1 MERIVLAFFI
11 AFSLAGSAFAA
22 APRPPASRD
31 ELTFSYAPVVKK
43 TAPAVV
49 NIYATRK
56 LRQAASPYGDDPLYR
71 RFFGPGPGAPRE
83 RVQNALGSGVIV
95 RPEGIVVTNNHV
107 IENADAVKVALAD
120 RREFEADILLKDERS
135 DLAVLRIR
143 GSNESFPA
151 VPIGDSD
158 SLEVGDIVLALGNPF
173 GIGQTVTSGIVS
185 GLARTQVGVTDYQ
198 FFIQTDAA
206 INPGNSGGA
215 LVDMAGRLIG
225 VNTAIYSRSGGSNG
239 IGFAIPSNMV
249 HLVVD
254 SALSGGIKRPWLGA
268 RLQDVT
274 PEIADSL
281 KLPRPSGTLIAEL
294 ADSGTAKESG
304 LQTGDVILAV
314 DGQEVLDSNG
324 FGYRFA
330 TRKLGAM
337 ASLTVLRQGRQIIVP
352 VAVRTPPETTPR
364 DERTIAGRTP
374 LTGATVVN
382 LSPATAEELGL
393 EPHFKG
399 VAVARLDNR
408 SAARNLGL
416 RRGDIVLAVNDQKIS
431 TTRDLERALNARQ
444 RYWQLTIQRGEEVVN
459 VMVGG

>member
-1 MERIVLAFFI
+1 MERIVLAFFV
-11 AFSLAGSAFAA
+11 AVSLSASAFAA

-31 ELTFSYAPVVKK
+31 EPALSYAPVVKK

-56 LRQAASPYGDDPLYR
+56 LRKNAPPYGDDPLYR
-71 RFFGPGPGAPRE
+71 RFFGAGPGAPRE
-83 RVQNALGSGVIV
+83 RAQNALGSGVIV
-95 RPEGIVVTNNHV
+95 RSEGIVVTNNHV
-107 IENADAVKVALAD
+107 IENADAVKIALAD
-120 RREFEADILLKDERS
+120 RREFDADILLKDDRS

-143 GSNESFPA
+143 APNETFPA

-158 SLEVGDIVLALGNPF
+158 ALEVGDIVLALGNPF
-173 GIGQTVTSGIVS
+173 GVGQTVTSGIVS
-185 GLARTQVGVTDYQ
+185 GLARTQIGVTDYQ

-249 HLVVD
+249 QLVVD
-254 SALSGGIKRPWLGA
+254 PSLSGGIKRPWLGA
-268 RLQDVT
+268 PLQDVT
-274 PEIADSL
+274 PEIAGSL
-281 KLPRPSGTLIAEL
+281 KLPRPSGALVAEL
-294 ADSGTAKESG
+294 ADMGTAKESG
-304 LQTGDVILAV
+304 LHTGDVILAV

-337 ASLTVLRQGRQIIVP
+337 ASLTVLRQGRQIVVP
-352 VAVRTPPETTPR
+352 VAVGPPPQTTPR

-374 LTGATVVN
+374 LSGA
-382 LSPATAEELGL
+382 
-393 EPHFKG
+393 
-399 VAVARLDNR
+399 
-408 SAARNLGL
+408 
-416 RRGDIVLAVNDQKIS
+416 
-431 TTRDLERALNARQ
+431 
-444 RYWQLTIQRGEEVVN
+444 
-459 VMVGG
+459 

>member
-1 MERIVLAFFI
+1 MERIVLAFFV
-11 AFSLAGSAFAA
+11 AVSLSASAFAA

-31 ELTFSYAPVVKK
+31 ELSLSYAPVVKK

-56 LRQAASPYGDDPLYR
+56 LRQTASPYGNDPLYR
-71 RFFGPGPGAPRE
+71 RFFGTGPGAPRE

-107 IENADAVKVALAD
+107 VENADAVRVALAD
-120 RREFEADILLKDERS
+120 RREFEADILLKDDRS

-143 GSNESFPA
+143 APGESFPA

-158 SLEVGDIVLALGNPF
+158 ALEVGDIVLALGNPF

-330 TRKLGAM
+330 TRKLGAT

-352 VAVRTPPETTPR
+352 VAVRTAPETTPR
-364 DERTIAGRTP
+364 DERLLRGRSP

-382 LSPATAEELGL
+382 LSPAVSEELSLDPRFRGVAVLKVEARSAAQLLGL
-393 EPHFKG
+393 E
-399 VAVARLDNR
+399 
-408 SAARNLGL
+408 
-416 RRGDIVLAVNDQKIS
+416 RGDVIVAFNEEKVAS
-431 TTRDLERALNARQ
+431 TRDLERVLNGRQ
-444 RYWQLTIQRGEEVVN
+444 RYWQLTIRRGDEVVN
-459 VMVGG
+459 LVV